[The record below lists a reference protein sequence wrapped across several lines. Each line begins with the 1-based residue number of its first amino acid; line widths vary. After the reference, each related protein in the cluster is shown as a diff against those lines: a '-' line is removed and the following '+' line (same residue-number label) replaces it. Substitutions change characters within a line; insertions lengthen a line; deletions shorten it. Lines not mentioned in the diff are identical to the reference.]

1 MAELVVPKP
10 AVAIAISV
18 LNAGLAG
25 AGFEGVFVG
34 SRTPGPRTGHT
45 SLPKRFVRVT
55 RTGGGM
61 LNRVT
66 DNARLLIECW
76 SDDGVDAEALAN
88 AARAVLVASHGAK
101 TSMGFVRGGS
111 EVDNGPVDYPDP
123 LIESHERYQFQVSLL
138 VSTN

>member
-1 MAELVVPKP
+1 MAELIIPKP
-10 AVAIAISV
+10 AVALAISV
-18 LNAGLAG
+18 LKAGLST
-25 AGFEGVFVG
+25 AGFSGVFVG
-34 SRTPGPRTGHT
+34 TRTPGPRTGHT
-45 SLPKRFVRVT
+45 ALPKRFVRVT

-88 AARAVLVASHGAK
+88 AARAVLVASRGTK
-101 TSMGFVRGGS
+101 TAYGFVRGTG
-111 EVDNGPVDYPDP
+111 EVDDGPVDYPDP
-123 LIESHERYQFQVSLL
+123 LVESHERYQFQVSLH